1 MCTDIDQFDVQAGYL
16 DDILRIMF
24 RIRVLV
30 LVPLVFASLV
40 ARAQVGGD
48 LEAQILYAFHVE
60 DANQLTSL
68 VQTLTTQ
75 VHENASDNAL
85 RYHLAHAEYRLGVL
99 DVLKHA
105 RGAKAALENCV
116 DELKPLVMQDVNS
129 VESLTLQSACY
140 WQLAHLEKLEA
151 VLLRAH
157 AETRLSDAYK
167 LAPRNPRV
175 VFFMASDAL
184 ARAKPGSKDY
194 AQAFAQ
200 LELAAKLF
208 EATSATSVE
217 APGWGHAE
225 AYLEVGRQLEA
236 RGDVLGA
243 RNWIEKALIVAPDY
257 KAAQRQLAT
266 LVAS

>member
-1 MCTDIDQFDVQAGYL
+1 
-16 DDILRIMF
+16 MF
-24 RIRVLV
+24 RFRLLV
-30 LVPLVFASLV
+30 LLPLGLAGLLSQ
-40 ARAQVGGD
+40 AQVGGD

-68 VQTLTTQ
+68 IQTLTTQ

-85 RYHLAHAEYRLGVL
+85 RYHLAHAEYRLGIL

-116 DELKPLVMQDVNS
+116 DELKPILAQDVNS

-151 VLLRAH
+151 VLLRSH
-157 AETRLSDAYK
+157 AEARLGDAYK

-184 ARAKPGSKDY
+184 SRAKPGSKDY
-194 AQAFAQ
+194 AQALAQ
-200 LELAAKLF
+200 LELAAQLF

-217 APGWGHAE
+217 VPGWGHAE

-266 LVAS
+266 LVAR